1 MLKPAVRSVCMVLW
15 LAFWYGPI
23 WLAKYFNKTKEYEH
37 MLLLCHRG
45 MLFIAG
51 IKLHV
56 RGEVS
61 DKRPLLMVSNHISY
75 LDVILLGSQTR
86 VRFTPKSDIAK
97 WPVIGNICR
106 LCDAVFI
113 DRSASRISSMTGN
126 LHKALMEGKVISL
139 FPEATT
145 GDGIHMIAFKSGFF
159 SLAEGDFGEE
169 GLTIQPVAL
178 TYTRIRKLPIDR
190 TQWPDIAWYGDM
202 ELLSHVYHLFSL
214 SPVEA
219 ELVFLPPIHVTKT
232 DTRKELAAECQRRIE
247 GAIEEIRARKPLSAK
262 TLPAPVQAE
271 ALEMVNK

>member
-1 MLKPAVRSVCMVLW
+1 MVLW
-15 LAFWYGPI
+15 LAFWYAPVWI
-23 WLAKYFNKTKEYEH
+23 AKHYQKNDQYER
-37 MLLLCHRG
+37 MLLLCNRG

-56 RGEVS
+56 TGQLSE
-61 DKRPLLMVSNHISY
+61 KRPLLVVSNHISY
-75 LDVILLGSQTR
+75 LDIILLGSQMR

-97 WPVIGNICR
+97 WPVIGKICV

-113 DRSASRISSMTGN
+113 DRSPGKVSSMKEH
-126 LHKALMEGKVISL
+126 LHNALMEKKPISL

-145 GDGIHMIAFKSGFF
+145 GDGIHMIPFKSGFF

-202 ELLSHVYHLFSL
+202 ELLSHLYHVFSL
-214 SPVEA
+214 APLEA
-219 ELVFLPPIHVTKT
+219 ELVFLPPIHVTAQHN
-232 DTRKELAAECQRRIE
+232 RKQLAAECQGLIE
-247 GAIEEIRARKPLSAK
+247 GAIEEIRSRKPVVTKAISGPKDAVPLK
-262 TLPAPVQAE
+262 IQQQ
-271 ALEMVNK
+271 